1 MKREFFGMIFMSIS
15 VAILLS
21 GYYFFDEEV
30 VELYLSR
37 FIIIWLFTAF
47 YAGQYS
53 MKFPKAF

>member
-1 MKREFFGMIFMSIS
+1 MKREYFAMIFMSIT
-15 VAILLS
+15 VAVLLS
-21 GYYFFDEEV
+21 NYYIFSEEI

-37 FIIIWLFTAF
+37 FIIIWLFIAF